1 MELIKS
7 TTFTNSYTYEH
18 LVTIALYQSEL
29 GYEIKNRI
37 GIKLESVI
45 KISRLDADEYYNNL
59 IQETRQAFNSM
70 EQPYNTK

>member
-7 TTFTNSYTYEH
+7 ITFNNSYTNEH
-18 LVTIALYQSEL
+18 LVTIALYKSEI

-37 GIKLESVI
+37 VIKSESVI

-59 IQETRQAFNSM
+59 IQETKKAFSSM
-70 EQPYNTK
+70 QQPFTTK

>member
-7 TTFTNSYTYEH
+7 TTFTNSYSNEH
-18 LVTIALYQSEL
+18 LVTIALYKSET

-37 GIKLESVI
+37 GAKSEGVI
-45 KISRLDADEYYNNL
+45 RISRLDADEYYNNL
-59 IQETRQAFNSM
+59 IQETRQTFNSM